1 MLNLHKFGRNCLVIL
16 AISSL
21 NTTLVENPVQAS
33 DSLWLLCDNS
43 HLALNLLEHRS
54 ADGQGRVTSLSLLL
68 GVNIFSGQ
76 LNDTNSGKVILKSI
90 AKNKSNFIGYLS
102 VNYSQETVSLK
113 GILDLTDGRFNIN
126 TRLKCKEMRPD
137 L

>member
-1 MLNLHKFGRNCLVIL
+1 MKSIIL
-16 AISSL
+16 GIILSL
-21 NTTLVENPVQAS
+21 LSLPAQAS
-33 DSLWLLCDNS
+33 DSLWLLCDDG
-43 HLALNLLEHRS
+43 HFVLNLLEHRA
-54 ADGQGRVTSLSLLL
+54 ADGQGRVTSLSFLL

-76 LNDTNSGKVILKSI
+76 LNDTNSGKVILTSI
-90 AKNKSNFIGYLS
+90 AKDKSNFIGDVS

-113 GILDLTDGRFNIN
+113 GILDLTDSRFNIN